1 MLKLKVIPVIDMF
14 RGKIVLAYKGIREK
28 YRELKN
34 TVLTEK
40 VDLENI
46 VEALYSMGFREVY
59 IADLDAIVH
68 GKTETLKGKI
78 LNIVDEFSNIRF
90 LIDIGRLGLQL
101 KPPHNVD
108 WVIGTEYLSFNDLLR
123 LKPNV
128 LSLDMFGNNV
138 TFRRGSITLLEIVPK
153 LKSLKPKEVLAIFLD
168 RVGSLEGPNY
178 LVASYLANML
188 SKSCRVIVGG
198 GIRNKGDLYALKLL
212 GVDAVLVA
220 TAIHKGI
227 INTSEI

>member
-14 RGKIVLAYKGIREK
+14 RGKIVLAFKGVREK

-34 TVLTEK
+34 TVLTENI
-40 VDLENI
+40 DLENI
-46 VEALYSMGFREVY
+46 VEALYGMGFEEVY

-68 GKTETLKGKI
+68 GKTETLEEKI
-78 LNIVDEFSNIRF
+78 LNIVDDFSNIRF
-90 LIDIGRLGLQL
+90 LIDVGVLGLQL

-123 LKPNV
+123 LKPNI

-138 TFRRGSITLLEIVPK
+138 IFRRGPVALLEIVPK

-178 LVASYLANML
+178 LAAKYLANML
-188 SKSCRVIVGG
+188 GGNCRVIVGG
-198 GIRNKGDLYALKLL
+198 GVRDKGDLYVLKLL
-212 GVDAVLVA
+212 GINAALVA
-220 TAIHKGI
+220 TAIHRGV